1 MTMPEAPLPW
11 SARLL
16 AAGMAV
22 VVAGTLG
29 ALGAPAALAYTA
41 SLDPTFSGD
50 GLASLS
56 NTFVGAVA
64 TSAGSTYVLGEYVEQ
79 TARPERL
86 YRLAPD
92 GSLDTGFGT
101 GGFFGT
107 SSATYWVDLSVDP
120 QGRTLLVGQSRRN
133 VTLVRVTAQGTRD
146 DSFGR
151 DGSVRIGDRRTTAL
165 TLTRDRQG
173 RVLVLTGQNHGT
185 RQQLRL
191 DTCVTRLLPGGRPDR
206 SFGPGGTSCVDVAR
220 NERPFAL
227 TVDGR
232 DRPLVTG
239 GGART
244 SPRTWVLRLRA
255 ASGRSD
261 RSFGSSRTGVVSV
274 RFGSRLQSVGAA
286 VGVSGRSITVGLA
299 VQPGTRPLGSGRS
312 LRAGALRLT
321 SSGRIDT
328 GYGSRGRAVLPS
340 YRAAALGVSLF
351 IDSDGRAVAVGQSNG
366 TSPGALVGALTRD
379 GGVDTG
385 ISPTGWALVPG
396 LTGDS
401 FSVDATAGNG
411 RLIVVGTAL
420 RSTTFNGFVAAFVA

>member
-1 MTMPEAPLPW
+1 MPEALPTR
-11 SARLL
+11 SVRLL
-16 AAGMAV
+16 AAGVAV
-22 VVAGTLG
+22 VVATSAG
-29 ALGAPAALAYTA
+29 AIGAPAALGYTG
-41 SLDPTFSGD
+41 SLDPSFSGD

-64 TSAGSTYVLGEYVEQ
+64 TAAGRTYVLGEYDGQ
-79 TARPERL
+79 TTRPERL

-107 SSATYWVDLSVDP
+107 SSATYWLDLSVDP
-120 QGRTLLVGQSRRN
+120 QGRTLLVGQSRRS
-133 VTLVRVTAQGTRD
+133 VSLVRVTAQGTRD

-151 DGSVRIGDRRTTAL
+151 GGPVQIGDRHTEAL
-165 TLTRDRQG
+165 TLTRDAQG
-173 RVLVLTGQNHGT
+173 RVLVLTGQNQGT
-185 RQQLRL
+185 PQRPRL

-206 SFGPGGTSCVDVAR
+206 SFGRRGTSCVDVAR
-220 NERPFAL
+220 SEQPFAL

-255 ASGRSD
+255 ASGRPD

-274 RFGSRLQSVGAA
+274 RFGSRLQSVGTA
-286 VGVSGRSITVGLA
+286 VGVSGGSITVGVG
-299 VQPGTRPLGSGRS
+299 VQSGTRPLGSGRS
-312 LRAGALRLT
+312 VRAGALRLT

-328 GYGSRGRAVLPS
+328 GYGSRGRALLPS
-340 YRAAALGVSLF
+340 YAAAALGVSLF
-351 IDSDGRAVAVGQSNG
+351 IDTDGRAVAVGQSNG
-366 TSPGALVGALTRD
+366 TSPRALVGALTKD

-385 ISPTGWALVPG
+385 ISPNGWARVPG

-401 FSVDATAGNG
+401 FSVDATLGNG
-411 RLIVVGTAL
+411 RLIVVGTSL
-420 RSTTFNGFVAAFVA
+420 RPTTFNGFVAAFVA